1 MYIIIILHIILY
13 HIYNTIYIYIMYIYI
28 CIIVL
33 YIILFY
39 FTFLYTHT
47 SDFIATWGICSIPH
61 VQSQVTAVL
70 TVKTPAPAAQRRQ
83 VA

>member
-1 MYIIIILHIILY
+1 MYYSIIY
-13 HIYNTIYIYIMYIYI
+13 
-28 CIIVL
+28 

-39 FTFLYTHT
+39 ILIYTHT
-47 SDFIATWGICSIPH
+47 SDFIATWGICRIPH